1 MSNTSK
7 IINSIIS
14 AISFNLG
21 LATQTILTIP
31 VSHVNTN
38 DQMVNLA
45 LSSGQVIT
53 ASLAELQ
60 AMAESS
66 RQMQQT
72 SSDEQ
77 LVRVRQLLDA
87 FRKQQQI
94 RERMDRDVK
103 SSRNDHVESMAIDQ
117 HKSTIEQQHEKLM
130 EQQMEQHQQKLLI
143 EQHQQKMMMEQHQ
156 QKLMMEQHQQKL
168 MEQRLLEAGE
178 RERSRSEKTVRQHMS
193 MASHR
198 YPPMS
203 SENVQNGLCTSNT
216 TLSPTIPRLN
226 GELTI
231 TPANTNNSSSL
242 ANTLGSTAM
251 NSSGIGI

>member
-1 MSNTSK
+1 
-7 IINSIIS
+7 
-14 AISFNLG
+14 
-21 LATQTILTIP
+21 
-31 VSHVNTN
+31 
-38 DQMVNLA
+38 MVNLA

-60 AMAESS
+60 AMAEST
-66 RQMQQT
+66 RQMQQP

-94 RERMDRDVK
+94 RERMDREVK
-103 SSRNDHVESMAIDQ
+103 TSRNDHVESMAIDQ
-117 HKSTIEQQHEKLM
+117 HTKSTIEQQHEKLM
-130 EQQMEQHQQKLLI
+130 EQQMEQHQQKMLI
-143 EQHQQKMMMEQHQ
+143 EQHQQKLMIEQHQ

-198 YPPMS
+198 
-203 SENVQNGLCTSNT
+203 
-216 TLSPTIPRLN
+216 
-226 GELTI
+226 
-231 TPANTNNSSSL
+231 
-242 ANTLGSTAM
+242 
-251 NSSGIGI
+251 